1 MILMAREITKD
12 VEAERKKRFAAV
24 KIPEKTV
31 KEYTPA
37 GLMVE
42 KKKEKP
48 WGNALP
54 KTASLPS
61 FPPIGSA
68 VGVSFQGRK
77 ENEGVPQRKAMSVSP
92 REESVSRSHTL
103 FPSLKETLPRSSFES
118 HLYAPPLPTQQKQV
132 LPAELAKFGTW
143 GAHQEDPVE
152 KAFRKA
158 MKEKEEGK
166 KKGKKS
172 RGVKLEF

>member
-1 MILMAREITKD
+1 M
-12 VEAERKKRFAAV
+12 
-24 KIPEKTV
+24 
-31 KEYTPA
+31 
-37 GLMVE
+37 
-42 KKKEKP
+42 
-48 WGNALP
+48 
-54 KTASLPS
+54 
-61 FPPIGSA
+61 
-68 VGVSFQGRK
+68 
-77 ENEGVPQRKAMSVSP
+77 
-92 REESVSRSHTL
+92 SHTL